1 MVVGP
6 AAAART
12 ATRVT
17 GAPARLRIRVRGA
30 VQGVGFRPF
39 VYRLAHSLGVAG
51 WVSNDTRGVIIEA
64 EGAPAVLHAFV
75 AGLEEMAPPRAQV
88 RSVEEE
94 SIAVLGTDGF
104 TIVPSDAT
112 GSLEA
117 VMLPDLATCTDCL
130 AEVRAPDNRRAG
142 YPFTNCTNCGPR
154 FTIIEAL
161 PYDRPGTTMR
171 GFRMCDACSSEY
183 HDPLDRRFHAQP
195 NACPACGPHLA
206 LHDAAGAVLDAGDD
220 CALVRRA
227 ADALAA
233 GRVVAVKGLGGF
245 HLMVDATNETAVR
258 RLRERKRRPARPFAI
273 MVRDIGAARA
283 LCDVGDDAATLL
295 AGPAAPIILLDR
307 HDAAPVADSVA
318 PGQRRLGVM
327 LPAMP
332 LQHLLLDA
340 FTRPV
345 VATSGNL
352 SDEPICTSAEEALD
366 RLHDVADVFL
376 THDRPIARHVDD
388 SVVFL
393 AAGAPRLLRRARGY
407 APLPVPLSRAVP
419 DILAVGAQLK
429 NTIALARRHDVFL
442 SQHIGD
448 LDAIP
453 AQHAFE
459 RVISDFLRMYEGKP
473 VAIAH
478 DLHPD
483 YASTQ
488 WAARFAATAGLPLI
502 GVQHHHAHHA
512 ACLAENRH
520 EGPALGVV
528 WDGTGLGTDRTI
540 WGGEFLYGDAA
551 VVTRVAHLRTFRL
564 PGGDAAIQ
572 EPRRATLALLHERF
586 GADAL
591 RDTHLVALDS
601 VEDSTRA
608 LLLRMLERNFHAP
621 VTSSAGR
628 LLDGLAVLLG
638 LPPVASYEGE
648 AAIGLEALAAPDEHA
663 SYHMALQDGD
673 GALVLDWQPMLDAVL
688 ADLVRGIDCARIAA
702 RIHNGMADAIVQVCA
717 RVGAETVTLSG
728 GCFQNRLLLER
739 TVSLLRAQGHQVL
752 LHAQVPPN
760 DGGIAL
766 GQIAVAAAQ
775 LAQQEV

>member
-1 MVVGP
+1 
-6 AAAART
+6 
-12 ATRVT
+12 VT
-17 GAPARLRIRVRGA
+17 DAPARLRIRVRGA
-30 VQGVGFRPF
+30 VQGVGYRPF

-64 EGAPAVLHAFV
+64 EGARAVLDAFV
-75 AGLEEMAPPRAQV
+75 AGLEQMAPPRAQV
-88 RSVEEE
+88 HSVEEE

-104 TIVPSDAT
+104 TIVPSDTT
-112 GSLEA
+112 GALEA
-117 VMLPDLATCTDCL
+117 VMLPDLATCADCI
-130 AEVRAPDNRRAG
+130 AEVHAAGNRRSG
-142 YPFTNCTNCGPR
+142 YAFTNCTNCGPR
-154 FTIIEAL
+154 FTIIQAL
-161 PYDRPGTTMR
+161 PYDRPGTTMQD
-171 GFRMCDACSSEY
+171 FRMCDACEAEY
-183 HDPLDRRFHAQP
+183 HEPLDRRFHAQP

-206 LHDAAGAVLDAGDD
+206 LHDATGALIDVGDAGRVGADR
-220 CALVRRA
+220 AIVQRA
-227 ADALAA
+227 ADALEA
-233 GRVVAVKGLGGF
+233 GSILAVKGLGGF

-258 RLRERKRRPARPFAI
+258 RLRERKRRPARPFAL
-273 MVRDIGAARA
+273 MVRDVDAART
-283 LCDVGDDAATLL
+283 LCEVSDDAATLL

-340 FTRPV
+340 FARPV

-366 RLHDVADVFL
+366 RLRDVADLFL

-388 SVVFL
+388 SVVFF

-429 NTIALARRHDVFL
+429 NTIALARGRDVFL

-448 LDAIP
+448 LDAMP
-453 AQHAFE
+453 ARHAFE
-459 RVISDFLRMYEGKP
+459 RVISDFLRMYEGRP

-551 VVTRVAHLRTFRL
+551 AVTRVAHLRTFRL

-572 EPRRATLALLHERF
+572 EPRRATLALLYERF

-591 RDTHLVALDS
+591 RNIHLVALDS

-608 LLLRMLERNFHAP
+608 LLLRMLERKFHAP

-638 LPPVASYEGE
+638 LAPVASYEGE
-648 AAIGLEALAAPDEHA
+648 AAITLETLAAPDERA
-663 SYHMALQDGD
+663 AYHMALQDGD

-688 ADLVRGIDCARIAA
+688 ADLVRGIDGARIAA

-717 RVGAETVTLSG
+717 RVGAETVALSG
-728 GCFQNRLLLER
+728 GCFQNWLLLDR
-739 TVSLLRAQGHQVL
+739 TVPLLRAQGHQVL